1 MTPSPA
7 QRNAAR
13 ILTLFILAAAL
24 VEPAAAQSLETGLQN
39 ILNMLQGNVVRI
51 LSILGVMVAGI
62 LWIFGYIDFRR
73 AASVFLGI
81 VVIFGAAEIV
91 NLIAGTA

>member
-1 MTPSPA
+1 MRT
-7 QRNAAR
+7 Q
-13 ILTLFILAAAL
+13 LFIAFLICVL
-24 VEPAAAQSLETGLQN
+24 LTDTAAAQTLESGLQN
-39 ILNMLQGNVVRI
+39 ILDMLQGNVVRI

-91 NLIAGTA
+91 NLIAGS

>member
-1 MTPSPA
+1 MTSLSA
-7 QRNAAR
+7 QRKAAR
-13 ILTLFILAAAL
+13 LVTLLVIAGLA
-24 VEPAAAQSLETGLQN
+24 VEPAAAQSLESGLQN

-51 LSILGVMVAGI
+51 LSILGVMIAGI